1 MSKKISIVV
10 PVYREE
16 KILESLYQR
25 IEKVISSLPEYDWQY
40 VFVNDGSPDQSLQ
53 VLKSLASKDTKVK
66 VIDFSRNF
74 GKEVAL
80 SAGVHESGSIDAIIC
95 IDADLQHP
103 PELIPALITQWSLG
117 AEVVVTI
124 RTKTRKQ
131 SFLRK
136 IGSAFYYWVMN
147 KFCAFEMIP
156 RSTDFRLYDAK
167 VVAAFM
173 RLTER
178 ERMFRGVMDWMGF
191 RRAYVEFIA
200 DARAEGVAGYSFPKL
215 WNLATSSLTSFSL
228 WPLRIAGYLG
238 LIITAASALLLL
250 WMLSNYLFLAKSVFT
265 PLAIVAVANT
275 FFIGIVLM
283 AIGIVAVYI
292 GTIHTEVINRPLYVI
307 RERINLPNP

>member
-1 MSKKISIVV
+1 MNKTISIVI

-25 IEKVISSLPEYDWQY
+25 MEVVIGKMPEYNWQY
-40 VFVNDGSPDQSLQ
+40 IFVNDGSPDQSYR
-53 VLKSLASKDTKVK
+53 VLKHLAAKDKKVK

-80 SAGVHESGSIDAIIC
+80 SAGVHESTAVDAVIC

-103 PELIPALITQWSLG
+103 PELIPTLIQQWIAG

-124 RTKTRKQ
+124 RTENKNQTYFRKAA
-131 SFLRK
+131 STL
-136 IGSAFYYWVMN
+136 YYWLMN
-147 KFCAFEMIP
+147 KFCSFEMLP

-167 VVAAFM
+167 VILAFM
-173 RLTER
+173 KLTER
-178 ERMFRGVMDWMGF
+178 ERIFRGVMDWMGF

-200 DARAEGVAGYSFPKL
+200 DARTEGVAGYSFPKL
-215 WNLATSSLTSFSL
+215 WALATASFTSFSL
-228 WPLRIAGYLG
+228 WPLKIAGYLG
-238 LIITAASALLLL
+238 LFITSLSALMLL
-250 WMLSNYLFLAKSVFT
+250 WMLSHYFFIAKSAYT
-265 PLAIVAVANT
+265 PLAIVAVANS

-307 RERINLPNP
+307 RERINLSNH